1 MQAMNDRVVK
11 SSRNSY
17 SPPLETRGIAAF
29 LPGSIF
35 FTLCI
40 RKDPAMTPARRYLS
54 ALATLLLAFLVPSFL
69 PPVAFATCTAPKNPI
84 EAENCLPGTP
94 ASQGYVDGSGSPN
107 IQGFT
112 TDISVNVGQT
122 IFFKISTPAASYRID
137 IYRLGYYQGNDGR
150 FVTSISPSVP
160 LPQIQPPCL
169 PDSATGL
176 IDCGKWG
183 MSASLTVP
191 STATSGIYYAKLLRL
206 DTGEASPI
214 IFVVRNDSSHS
225 DILVQTSDPTWQAY
239 NAYGGNSFYSGNPV
253 GRAYKVSYNRP
264 VNAGQSTHLD
274 FFSFEY
280 EIVRFLEANG
290 YDVTYFTG
298 VDTDRNGALMTQHK
312 VFMSVGHDEYW
323 SGGQRANVEAARD
336 AAMNP
341 VNLVFFSGNEVFWKT
356 RWEASTDGTSTP
368 YRTLVCYK
376 ETSTNGSYGA
386 VIDPADP
393 PTWTGIWRDPRFSPP
408 ADGGRPENALTGTM
422 SQVSAPQDN
431 AITVPQADGRMRFWR
446 NTNIATLGPGQVATL
461 APSTLGYE
469 SDEDVD
475 NGFRP
480 AGLIR
485 LSTTTV
491 AVTNYIYF
499 SPTSGYYFSNGTETH
514 HLTLYRARS
523 GALVFGAGTILWS
536 WGVDSDHAGYTG
548 LPADPNMRQA
558 NVNLLADMGAQP
570 ATPQMGLVP
579 ATAST
584 DTTPPRSTST
594 SPAPGTMV
602 TAGSQV
608 TVTGTAQDFGGGVV
622 GGVEVSVDGGATW
635 HPAVGRENWSYVFT
649 AATSGTLSVQ
659 SRAVD
664 DSGNLEVLSPV
675 PTITTQPANQTVTA
689 GQTAT
694 FMAAATGSPTPT
706 VQWQVSTDGG
716 MTFSNV
722 SGATST
728 TLSFTTTLSQNR
740 YQYRAVFTNA
750 AGTAMTTA
758 ATLTVNS
765 PTPPTIATQ
774 PANQTVTA
782 GQTASFT
789 AAATGSPT
797 PTVQWQVSTDAG
809 VTFSNVSGAGAT
821 STTLNFTTAS
831 SQNGYQYRA
840 VFTNA
845 AGTATTT
852 AASLT
857 VNAAPPASGTVTL
870 QNTNSN
876 LCIDTGGS
884 TSFTYLIQSAC
895 STSNTQKFT
904 LTAAPVSGWYY
915 LVSAASN
922 LCWDVAGGSS
932 SAGALI
938 QQYSCVA
945 VPPEYYQLKA
955 ISGGYEILSRN
966 MSNGCLD
973 IVGGSTASGAH
984 IEQNTCTGSA
994 NQIFNTGA
1002 PSNTTPTIT
1011 TQPANQMVTAGQ
1023 TATFTAAATGSPT
1036 PTVQWQVSTDGGAT
1050 FSNVS
1055 GATSTTLSFA
1065 TASSQNGYQYRVVF
1079 TNAAGTATTTA
1090 ATLTVNTLPAI
1101 TTQPA
1106 NQTVTAGQTATF
1118 MAAATGSPTPT
1129 GQWQVSMD
1137 GGVTFSNVSG
1147 ATSTTLSFTT
1157 ALAQNGNRY
1166 RAVFTNAAGTATT
1179 TAATLTVN
1187 ATPSGTIA
1195 LQNTNSNLCID
1206 TGGSANFTALI
1217 QSACSTSNTQKFTLT
1232 AAPVSGWYY
1241 LVSAASNLCWDV
1253 AQGSS
1258 SAGALIQQYTCV
1270 AVPPEYYQLK
1280 AISGGYQILSRNMS
1294 NGCLDIVGG
1303 STASGAHIEQNA
1315 CIGSANQIFKTASSA
1330 PSPPTITTQPANQ
1343 TVTAGQTATFTAAPT
1358 GSPTPTVQ
1366 WLVSMDGG
1374 VTFSN
1379 VSGATSTTLSF
1390 TTALSQSGN
1399 QYRAV
1404 FTNSV
1409 GTATTTAATLTV
1421 NSPTPPAITTQPANQ
1436 TVSAGQ
1442 TATFTAAATG
1452 SPTPTVQ
1459 WQVST
1464 DGGVTF

>member
-1 MQAMNDRVVK
+1 MM
-11 SSRNSY
+11 
-17 SPPLETRGIAAF
+17 L
-29 LPGSIF
+29 
-35 FTLCI
+35 
-40 RKDPAMTPARRYLS
+40 ARRYLP
-54 ALATLLLAFLVPSFL
+54 ALPTLLLAFLVPSFL

-94 ASQGYVDGSGSPN
+94 ASQWYVDGSGSPN

-150 FVTSISPSVP
+150 FVTSISPSVS
-160 LPQIQPPCL
+160 LPQIQPSCL
-169 PDSATGL
+169 TDSSTGL
-176 IDCGKWG
+176 IDCGNWG
-183 MSASLTVP
+183 ISASWTVP

-206 DTGEASPI
+206 DTGEASPL

-290 YDVTYFTG
+290 YDATYFTG
-298 VDTDRNGALMTQHK
+298 VDTDRNGALITQHK

-323 SGGQRANVEAARD
+323 SGGQRTNVEAARD
-336 AAMNP
+336 AASNP
-341 VNLVFFSGNEVFWKT
+341 VSLIFFSGNEVFWKT
-356 RWEASTDGTSTP
+356 RWEASIDGTSTP

-376 ETSTNGSYGA
+376 ETSTNGTYGSK
-386 VIDPADP
+386 IDPADP
-393 PTWTGIWRDPRFSPP
+393 PTWTGLWRDARFSPP
-408 ADGGRPENALTGTM
+408 ADGGHPENALSGVM
-422 SQVSAPQDN
+422 SQVSAPQNN
-431 AITVPQADGRMRFWR
+431 AITVPQDDGRMRFWR
-446 NTNIATLGPGQVATL
+446 NTSIATLGPGQVATL
-461 APSTLGYE
+461 PQSTLGYE

-491 AVTNYIYF
+491 AVSQYLYF

-536 WGVDSDHAGYTG
+536 WGVDSDHAGYAG

-570 ATPQMGLVP
+570 ATLQAGLVS

-584 DTTPPRSTST
+584 DTIPPTSTIT
-594 SPAPGTMV
+594 SPAPGTTV

-635 HPAVGRENWSYVFT
+635 HPAAGRENWSYVFT
-649 AATSGTLSVQ
+649 AANSGTLNVL

-664 DSGNLEVLSPV
+664 DSGNLEVPTPT
-675 PTITTQPANQTVTA
+675 PTITMQPANQTVTA

-706 VQWQVSTDGG
+706 VQWQVSTDRGV
-716 MTFSNV
+716 TFNNV
-722 SGATST
+722 SVATST
-728 TLSFTTTLSQNR
+728 TLSFATTSSQNG

-750 AGTAMTTA
+750 AGTATTTA

-774 PANQTVTA
+774 PANQTVSA
-782 GQTASFT
+782 GQTATFT

-797 PTVQWQVSTDAG
+797 PSVQWQVSTDGG
-809 VTFSNVSGAGAT
+809 VTFNNVSGAT
-821 STTLNFTTAS
+821 STTLSFATTS

-840 VFTNA
+840 VFTNT

-852 AASLT
+852 AATLT

-884 TSFTYLIQSAC
+884 TNFTY
-895 STSNTQKFT
+895 
-904 LTAAPVSGWYY
+904 
-915 LVSAASN
+915 
-922 LCWDVAGGSS
+922 
-932 SAGALI
+932 
-938 QQYSCVA
+938 
-945 VPPEYYQLKA
+945 
-955 ISGGYEILSRN
+955 
-966 MSNGCLD
+966 
-973 IVGGSTASGAH
+973 
-984 IEQNTCTGSA
+984 
-994 NQIFNTGA
+994 
-1002 PSNTTPTIT
+1002 
-1011 TQPANQMVTAGQ
+1011 
-1023 TATFTAAATGSPT
+1023 
-1036 PTVQWQVSTDGGAT
+1036 
-1050 FSNVS
+1050 
-1055 GATSTTLSFA
+1055 
-1065 TASSQNGYQYRVVF
+1065 
-1079 TNAAGTATTTA
+1079 
-1090 ATLTVNTLPAI
+1090 
-1101 TTQPA
+1101 
-1106 NQTVTAGQTATF
+1106 
-1118 MAAATGSPTPT
+1118 
-1129 GQWQVSMD
+1129 
-1137 GGVTFSNVSG
+1137 
-1147 ATSTTLSFTT
+1147 
-1157 ALAQNGNRY
+1157 
-1166 RAVFTNAAGTATT
+1166 
-1179 TAATLTVN
+1179 
-1187 ATPSGTIA
+1187 
-1195 LQNTNSNLCID
+1195 
-1206 TGGSANFTALI
+1206 LI

-1258 SAGALIQQYTCV
+1258 SAGALIQQYSCV

-1280 AISGGYQILSRNMS
+1280 AISGGYEILSRNMT
-1294 NGCLDIVGG
+1294 NGCLDVVGA
-1303 STASGAHIEQNA
+1303 STASGAHIEQNI
-1315 CIGSANQIFKTASSA
+1315 CTGSANQIFNT
-1330 PSPPTITTQPANQ
+1330 
-1343 TVTAGQTATFTAAPT
+1343 
-1358 GSPTPTVQ
+1358 
-1366 WLVSMDGG
+1366 
-1374 VTFSN
+1374 
-1379 VSGATSTTLSF
+1379 
-1390 TTALSQSGN
+1390 
-1399 QYRAV
+1399 R
-1404 FTNSV
+1404 
-1409 GTATTTAATLTV
+1409 
-1421 NSPTPPAITTQPANQ
+1421 
-1436 TVSAGQ
+1436 
-1442 TATFTAAATG
+1442 
-1452 SPTPTVQ
+1452 
-1459 WQVST
+1459 
-1464 DGGVTF
+1464 

>member
-1 MQAMNDRVVK
+1 
-11 SSRNSY
+11 
-17 SPPLETRGIAAF
+17 
-29 LPGSIF
+29 
-35 FTLCI
+35 
-40 RKDPAMTPARRYLS
+40 MTPARRYLP
-54 ALATLLLAFLVPSFL
+54 ALATLLLTFLVLSFL
-69 PPVAFATCTAPKNPI
+69 PPVALATCAAPKNAI

-94 ASQGYVDGSGSPN
+94 ASQWYVDGSGSSN

-137 IYRLGYYQGNDGR
+137 IYRMGFYQGNDGR
-150 FVTSISPSVP
+150 FITSISPSVS

-169 PDSATGL
+169 SDSSTGL
-176 IDCGKWG
+176 VDCGNWG
-183 MSASLTVP
+183 ISASWTVP
-191 STATSGIYYAKLLRL
+191 STATSGIYYARLLRL
-206 DTGEASPI
+206 DTGEASPV

-290 YDVTYFTG
+290 YDLTYFTG
-298 VDTDRNGALMTQHK
+298 VDTDRNGALITQHK

-336 AAMNP
+336 AA

-356 RWEASTDGTSTP
+356 RWEASTDGTNTP

-376 ETSTNGSYGA
+376 ETSTNGSYGG

-393 PTWTGIWRDPRFSPP
+393 PIWTGFWRDTRFSPP

-422 SQVSAPQDN
+422 SQVSAPQNN
-431 AITVPQADGRMRFWR
+431 AITVPQDDGRMRFWR
-446 NTNIATLGPGQVATL
+446 NTSIATLGPGQVATL
-461 APSTLGYE
+461 PQSTLGYE

-480 AGLIR
+480 AGLIH

-491 AVTNYIYF
+491 AVSQYLYF
-499 SPTSGYYFSNGTETH
+499 SPASGYYFGSGTETH

-570 ATPQMGLVP
+570 ATLQMGLVS

-584 DTTPPRSTST
+584 DTTPPRSTIM
-594 SPAPGTMV
+594 SPAPGTTV

-608 TVTGTAQDFGGGVV
+608 TVSGTAQDSGGGVV

-649 AATSGTLSVQ
+649 AANSGTLNVQ

-664 DSGNLEVLSPV
+664 DSGNLEAAY
-675 PTITTQPANQTVTA
+675 PTITTQPTNQTVTA
-689 GQTAT
+689 GQ
-694 FMAAATGSPTPT
+694 M
-706 VQWQVSTDGG
+706 
-716 MTFSNV
+716 
-722 SGATST
+722 
-728 TLSFTTTLSQNR
+728 
-740 YQYRAVFTNA
+740 
-750 AGTAMTTA
+750 
-758 ATLTVNS
+758 
-765 PTPPTIATQ
+765 
-774 PANQTVTA
+774 
-782 GQTASFT
+782 
-789 AAATGSPT
+789 
-797 PTVQWQVSTDAG
+797 
-809 VTFSNVSGAGAT
+809 
-821 STTLNFTTAS
+821 
-831 SQNGYQYRA
+831 
-840 VFTNA
+840 
-845 AGTATTT
+845 
-852 AASLT
+852 
-857 VNAAPPASGTVTL
+857 
-870 QNTNSN
+870 
-876 LCIDTGGS
+876 
-884 TSFTYLIQSAC
+884 
-895 STSNTQKFT
+895 
-904 LTAAPVSGWYY
+904 
-915 LVSAASN
+915 
-922 LCWDVAGGSS
+922 
-932 SAGALI
+932 
-938 QQYSCVA
+938 
-945 VPPEYYQLKA
+945 
-955 ISGGYEILSRN
+955 
-966 MSNGCLD
+966 
-973 IVGGSTASGAH
+973 
-984 IEQNTCTGSA
+984 
-994 NQIFNTGA
+994 
-1002 PSNTTPTIT
+1002 
-1011 TQPANQMVTAGQ
+1011 
-1023 TATFTAAATGSPT
+1023 ATFTAAATGSPT

-1055 GATSTTLSFA
+1055 GATSTTLSFT
-1065 TASSQNGYQYRVVF
+1065 TALSQNGNQYRAVF
-1079 TNAAGTATTTA
+1079 TNSAGTATTTTATLTVNSPTPPTITTQPASQTVSAGQTATFTAAATGSPTPTVQWQVSTDAGATFSNVSGATFTTLSFTTALSQNANQYRAVFTNSAGTATTTA
-1090 ATLTVNTLPAI
+1090 ATLTVNNSPTLPTI
-1101 TTQPA
+1101 TTQPT

-1118 MAAATGSPTPT
+1118 TAAATGSPTPT
-1129 GQWQVSMD
+1129 VQWQVSTD
-1137 GGVTFSNVSG
+1137 AGGTFSNLSG

-1157 ALAQNGNRY
+1157 ALSQNGNRY
-1166 RAVFTNAAGTATT
+1166 RAVFTNSAGTATT

-1187 ATPSGTIA
+1187 AAPPPSGTVT

-1217 QSACSTSNTQKFTLT
+1217 QSACSTSNTQKFSLT
-1232 AAPVSGWYY
+1232 AAPASGWYY

-1253 AQGSS
+1253 SQGSV

-1280 AISGGYQILSRNMS
+1280 AVSGGYQILSANMT
-1294 NGCLDIVGG
+1294 NGCLDVVGA
-1303 STASGAHIEQNA
+1303 STTSGAKIEQNT
-1315 CIGSANQIFKTASSA
+1315 CIGSANQIFNIGT
-1330 PSPPTITTQPANQ
+1330 PSNTTPTITTQPTNQ
-1343 TVTAGQTATFTAAPT
+1343 TLTVGQTATFTAAAT

-1366 WLVSMDGG
+1366 WQVSTDGG
-1374 VTFSN
+1374 GTFSN
-1379 VSGATSTTLSF
+1379 VSAATSTTLSF
-1390 TTALSQSGN
+1390 TTASSQNGN
-1399 QYRAV
+1399 RYRAV
-1404 FTNSV
+1404 FTNSA
-1409 GTATTTAATLTV
+1409 GTATTTTATLTV
-1421 NSPTPPAITTQPANQ
+1421 NSPTPPTITTQPASQ

-1464 DGGVTF
+1464 DGGVTFSNVSGATSTTLSFTTTLSQNGNQYRVVFTNAAGTATTTAATLTVNNSSTPPTITTQPGNQTVTAGQTATFTAAATGSPTPTVQWQVSTDGGVTFSNVSGATSTTLSFTTASSQNGNRYRAVFTNSAGTATTTAATLTVNAAPPPSGTVTLQNTNSNLCIDTGGSANFTALIQSACSASTTQKFSLTAAPASGWYYLVSAASNLCWDVTQGSSSAGALIQQYTCVAVPPEYYQLKAVSGGYEILSQNMSNGCLDVVGGSTASGAHIEQNTCIGSANQIFNIR